1 MAQMVSLDELNVP
14 DTVQQIDFELIIN
27 ENMENMLKNC
37 RSLAALRWDERTQ
50 LKISM
55 DNFWAIIITNFI
67 FVQCGFYS
75 ILYTLEMCIL

>member
-37 RSLAALRWDERTQ
+37 RSLAALR
-50 LKISM
+50 
-55 DNFWAIIITNFI
+55 
-67 FVQCGFYS
+67 
-75 ILYTLEMCIL
+75 